1 MKKSKFVIGKKIG
14 MTQYIDDS
22 GVVYPATIIKLID
35 TKVVDFK
42 LAEKHGY
49 KAVVCGYGYVKES
62 KLNKSLLS
70 LFSSKNMPPFRHL
83 IECKFNETIQHEVNQ
98 TLDFSQFKI
107 DEKVSV
113 RSTSKGFGFS
123 GTIKRHGFA
132 RGPMSHGSK
141 NHRLPGSIGAGT
153 DPARVFKGTRM
164 SGQMGNARVTIKNL
178 CVLFIDLNQGLL
190 FLKGSVPGKNN
201 NFVEIYN

>member
-1 MKKSKFVIGKKIG
+1 
-14 MTQYIDDS
+14 MTQYIHES
-22 GVVYPATIIKLID
+22 GFVSPATIIKLID

-42 LAEKHGY
+42 VFEKHGY
-49 KAVVCGYGYVKES
+49 DAVVCGYGYVKES

-70 LFSSKNMPPFRHL
+70 FFSSKNISPFRNL
-83 IECKFNETIQHEVNQ
+83 IECKFNETIQCEVNQ
-98 TLDFSQFKI
+98 TLDLSQFKV

-113 RSTSKGFGFS
+113 RSTSKGMGFA
-123 GTIKRHGFA
+123 GTIKRHGFG

-164 SGQMGNARVTIKNL
+164 SGQMGNTRVTIKNL
-178 CVLFIDLNQGLL
+178 DILFIDLNQGLL